1 MAVAAGRA
9 LPGERKVLPLQLR
22 WTRAFRSRI
31 LALVAASSLV
41 PALLLLGGSLYLN
54 SRVQQQMRREV
65 DEALNLA
72 INLEQ
77 TLIDGSLN
85 RMRDRAVALAAHPE
99 VVSALAS
106 GGDPAPVLDAFQRAL
121 PEADLITVVG
131 PDSRVVAR
139 AGSPQRGEAVRYGG
153 LVERVLSSKAAA
165 DSAVVITPEEL
176 EGEPAALRD
185 KVRMPIIE
193 TAGSQ
198 DPRTGQVLMHA
209 LALTGAAPVLS
220 PDGAVIGVVLVS
232 DILNNDHTIVDE
244 VRHRSPQALPV
255 DASIALDGVRV
266 TTTVPAP
273 GGSQRAVGT
282 LYSDVVMERLRAGQ
296 EYRGRA
302 LVGGWLW
309 QRTIYLPLRDPSGEV
324 IAAPFVGISEAAF
337 AELARSTSLSTAV
350 AVVLALAALVGPPL
364 VARRV
369 TDRMAQSLAHLADL
383 SGALRAAGGELA
395 QEQAQIAAAFS
406 GAVASA
412 EDALRAAEQLGESAG
427 QAGARMR
434 DLEVALTRIN
444 AGSEEQTRTLRHA
457 GRIVALVTQAV
468 QESRGSF
475 DAVLESLRAA
485 IAAAQQGRHGALRA
499 ASSLELL
506 RLDAEPADAGEGPG
520 RLERLISDLEQAQ
533 HAVAD
538 CDAALADIARRT
550 GEITERIWALVAV
563 TNESGARAGAVSQ
576 QMADLTQVAEETAAR
591 LRSTTEATRH
601 AIAVFEALAE
611 SIGSGVALVRRT
623 GAQVAAVADAQQRLR
638 ALAERIQKLT
648 DELDENTSHFPL

>member
-1 MAVAAGRA
+1 M
-9 LPGERKVLPLQLR
+9 PTLQLR
-22 WTRAFRSRI
+22 WPRAFRSRI

-41 PALLLLGGSLYLN
+41 PAVLLLGSNLYLN

-77 TLIDGSLN
+77 TLIDGSLT
-85 RMRDRAVALAAHPE
+85 RMRERAVALAAHPE
-99 VVSALAS
+99 VISALGS
-106 GGDPAPVLDAFQRAL
+106 GGDPTPVLDTFQRAL
-121 PEADLITVVG
+121 PGADLITVVG

-139 AGSPQRGEAVRYGG
+139 AGSAQRGEAVRYGG
-153 LVERVLSSKAAA
+153 LVEHVLSSAAPA

-176 EGEPAALRD
+176 AGEPARVQTQ
-185 KVRMPIIE
+185 VRMPIIE
-193 TAGSQ
+193 TPGSA
-198 DPRTGQVLMHA
+198 DSRTGQVLMHA
-209 LALTGAAPVLS
+209 LVLTGAAPVLD
-220 PDGAVIGVVLVS
+220 PDGSVIGVVLVS
-232 DILNNDHTIVDE
+232 DILNNDHAIVNE
-244 VRHRSPQALPV
+244 VRQRSPQELPV

-324 IAAPFVGISEAAF
+324 IAAPFVGISEASF

-350 AVVLALAALVGPPL
+350 ALALALLALAGPLL
-364 VARRV
+364 VARRL
-369 TDRMAQSLAHLADL
+369 TEGMAQGAARLAEL

-395 QEQAQIAAAFS
+395 REQGQIAAEYS
-406 GAVASA
+406 GALAA
-412 EDALRAAEQLGESAG
+412 ADDALRAAEQLGESAG
-427 QAGARMR
+427 QAGGRMR

-485 IAAAQQGRHGALRA
+485 LSAAQKGRHDALRA
-499 ASSLELL
+499 ASALELL

-520 RLERLISDLEQAQ
+520 RLERLITDLEQAQ
-533 HAVAD
+533 RAVAD

-550 GEITERIWALVAV
+550 EETTERIWALVAV

-576 QMADLTQVAEETAAR
+576 QMADLTQVAEETADR

-601 AIAVFEALAE
+601 AIGVVEALAE
-611 SIGSGVALVRRT
+611 SIGSGVGLVRRT
-623 GAQVAAVADAQQRLR
+623 GAQVAAVADAQHRLR
-638 ALAERIQKLT
+638 VLAERIQELT
-648 DELDENTSHFPL
+648 DQLDEDTRRFPL